1 MYQKYSR
8 VLIVSALFLQ
18 LCVFHVAEAASIE
31 IQQFAADST
40 SSFTLEEGDIAEFT
54 TVKGANYISVSK
66 YLRLISIDGD
76 RVTVELGYPGYGVNA
91 LNTAS
96 LPAGDAFCH
105 ALPSHRTL
113 PMAPLSSFYP
123 SFSTNG
129 ATSGSEYESYLKE
142 QYRQSVAFYDEYKKF
157 IDKEDLS
164 DTQSSRDRFCNPPR
178 VVIGKA
184 RGGGNA
190 SIQTN
195 ILGNYIIENV
205 SDDKATFRP
214 MTDEDMKRT
223 LPTNSFAAYYPRVG
237 TIQNCSGGEGT
248 IVCERELGMYGLGSG
263 DIWKLLG
270 NFTTQPIASVRGA
283 KITVMNS
290 SYSASSVSSPTSS
303 SYTAPSTAATTNS
316 PFTIPTRTAGMSQA
330 DYLTSVQRA
339 YLGALGQVQSLA
351 TRYNQKESEITP
363 VVAGNGTQS
372 QGTTQA
378 TAQNTAAQKELSAIG
393 LQIAALQAK
402 IFNRGLA
409 PAGSVGAAQ
418 PATPSSAV
426 ATGEQGC
433 GNAGYENVGGEW
445 KYVGCSGYYG
455 QGAGNQQTNVAAGY
469 KGADP
474 SNAWDGPNGH
484 YDENGVYHA
493 DVKFDRSRDADPDVD
508 VRAGQLGVDY
518 CPLSNGSKTICSV
531 SYYDPEGV
539 KLTQTPFNPAAM
551 LTVMDRFGIDREQL
565 EDLEKGMDK
574 KNIPH
579 LPYQM
584 FPGTGSDAGI
594 NLTDLANGGLGT
606 AYDWRVD
613 PLCQSKGPTACQ
625 QVKANAQL
633 ADNLDIVPTPGV
645 TKTDLTPAEVKL
657 NDIRRQVVEIQ
668 AKI

>member
-8 VLIVSALFLQ
+8 VFAVLVLGLVLAGSSPAPVSAANVSQINLDPNSLRTVQFSLGEGDAVESTQ
-18 LCVFHVAEAASIE
+18 SSNASRSTTILNGY
-31 IQQFAADST
+31 IQATDVNST
-40 SSFTLEEGDIAEFT
+40 SATVTL
-54 TVKGANYISVSK
+54 VRN
-66 YLRLISIDGD
+66 
-76 RVTVELGYPGYGVNA
+76 VNTG
-91 LNTAS
+91 LE
-96 LPAGDAFCH
+96 DARFCT
-105 ALPSHRTL
+105 ALPSHAGKNVAPLDDFILSYTIPSNL
-113 PMAPLSSFYP
+113 QGYPLSSLPKTIGGQKNLIIPMSPYSNPTGYSIQIPRNNLDYDLAENRNMLDVCQPGYNPNF
-123 SFSTNG
+123 FSVSQKPVTGTVSETNG
-129 ATSGSEYESYLKE
+129 SY
-142 QYRQSVAFYDEYKKF
+142 
-157 IDKEDLS
+157 
-164 DTQSSRDRFCNPPR
+164 
-178 VVIGKA
+178 
-184 RGGGNA
+184 
-190 SIQTN
+190 
-195 ILGNYIIENV
+195 V
-205 SDDKATFRP
+205 SATFRVGDMVVLAP
-214 MTDEDMKRT
+214 SGYRSWATLTLTSIRSGKANFTLNPQASDNDISDTTASFSPIGGVGSTDT
-223 LPTNSFAAYYPRVG
+223 NPTITAVTAGNTS
-237 TIQNCSGGEGT
+237 T
-248 IVCERELGMYGLGSG
+248 GSG
-263 DIWKLLG
+263 STNIATPS
-270 NFTTQPIASVRGA
+270 FTV
-283 KITVMNS
+283 
-290 SYSASSVSSPTSS
+290 
-303 SYTAPSTAATTNS
+303 
-316 PFTIPTRTAGMSQA
+316 PTRTPGMSQA

-363 VVAGNGTQS
+363 VVAGNGTQG